1 MSILLRVP
9 HGFFRR
15 HLSVME
21 RVLVAAG
28 LALLL
33 YQLMTSLPAY
43 PSPWEVVVA
52 VTVFFVMLW
61 SPAVAYFLAIIAA
74 LYPLYTLSLYL
85 AVLFLAVALLGQRIF
100 IHNMGATLL
109 VLLTPW
115 LAQYHLEWV
124 VVLLGGLWWGKAGG
138 AWMAGMAS
146 LWGQLLFGMAGQ
158 PSNWLDVMGFQPA
171 AEGVMAN
178 FHDANSLE
186 TLKQIVTP
194 LATNPTQLLYHL
206 LQIVLWAMVAGLIG
220 RLAETGWAQQK
231 HPWRNI
237 AGAIFGAAGLA
248 LLNMGLATWLEEYN
262 TSDFTW
268 IFPGMMESALYA
280 SIVAVLL
287 EAVRDFIEH
296 PLPVWGLARARA
308 GAAFSADAPS
318 PAHPSLASRLWARV
332 STARLRSKPASAQPD
347 LLEETRTVG
356 DTPVGEAPVGGTPV
370 LGTYQPL
377 PVPPNLPHRDS
388 QKKHPDDIIKIE
400 LD

>member
-1 MSILLRVP
+1 MSILFRVP

-15 HLSVME
+15 HLSAVE

-33 YQLMTSLPAY
+33 YELMVSLPAY

-85 AVLFLAVALLGQRIF
+85 AVLFLAIALLGQRIF

-178 FHDANSLE
+178 FHEANSLE
-186 TLKQIVTP
+186 TLKLIVTP
-194 LATNPTQLLYHL
+194 LAPNPTQLLYHL
-206 LQIVLWAMVAGLIG
+206 LQIVLWAMIAGLIG
-220 RLAETGWAQQK
+220 RLAETSWAQQK

-248 LLNMGLATWLEEYN
+248 LLNIGLATWLEEYSP
-262 TSDFTW
+262 SDFTW

-280 SIVAVLL
+280 SAAAVLL
-287 EAVRDFIEH
+287 EAIRDFIEH
-296 PLPVWGLARARA
+296 PLPIWGLARTRA
-308 GAAFSADAPS
+308 GAPLSTEAPK
-318 PAHPSLASRLWARV
+318 PVRPSLVGRLWTRTSIARQRIK
-332 STARLRSKPASAQPD
+332 TGSAQPD
-347 LLEETRTVG
+347 LLEETEMAGEDPVG
-356 DTPVGEAPVGGTPV
+356 DAPA
-370 LGTYQPL
+370 LGPYQPL

-388 QKKHPDDIIKIE
+388 QKKRPDDIIKIE